1 MTATT
6 RPRRRTRGEG
16 ILYSILHNGCL
27 TGEAAMTCVTVLR
40 RRRRRLGEALYYR
53 GEAET
58 RRSLPFGTAR
68 TLVAP
73 WVAGIA
79 VADTGVGAIGCSVET
94 HPIVRVPTLDP
105 LDVAGDLTQH
115 RAAPRDLGPDHST
128 IS

>member
-1 MTATT
+1 
-6 RPRRRTRGEG
+6 
-16 ILYSILHNGCL
+16 
-27 TGEAAMTCVTVLR
+27 MTCVTVAGSSDQLS
-40 RRRRRLGEALYYR
+40 A
-53 GEAET
+53 
-58 RRSLPFGTAR
+58 SLPLGTAR

-79 VADTGVGAIGCSVET
+79 VADTGVRALVGAVEADA
-94 HPIVRVPTLDP
+94 IMRIAALDP